1 MAKDTTLHIIARSST
16 ERATQARIGF
26 DLGYHAEIYNDPTE
40 LEAHVPTSGVII
52 LEDCEGPGSLVD
64 IVAALE
70 RAGQWLPIIVT
81 GAAPAPR
88 RVVEAIKEG
97 ALDYIELPLTKSRLA
112 SSLEVIEQEAGPYCD
127 ARRRVI
133 EARKRLENLTP
144 REREVLD
151 WLTQGSS
158 NKVIARE
165 LDISPRT
172 VEIHRANMMSKLGA
186 SHSAEAVRLC
196 LEANMAVGIA
206 TPLTAHRNAEP
217 SMLEVGNASG
227 DSATIV
233 MEPHRLFA

>member
-1 MAKDTTLHIIARSST
+1 MAKDTTLHIIAQSSA
-16 ERATQARIGF
+16 ERATQARICF
-26 DLGYHAEIYNDPTE
+26 DLGYHAEIYNNPAE

-52 LEDCEGPGSLVD
+52 LEDCDGPGSLVE

-70 RAGQWLPIIVT
+70 RAGHWLPIIAT
-81 GAAPAPR
+81 GSTPAPR

-97 ALDYIELPLTKSRLA
+97 ALDYIELPLTKERLA

-133 EARKRLENLTP
+133 DARKRLENLTP
-144 REREVLD
+144 RELEVLD

-165 LDISPRT
+165 LEISPRT

-196 LEANMAVGIA
+196 LEANMAVGMA
-206 TPLTAHRNAEP
+206 TPLGSNRGTQQPLFN
-217 SMLEVGNASG
+217 VGNASREP
-227 DSATIV
+227 APALT
-233 MEPHRLFA
+233 EPHPLFA